1 MDAAVIFALL
11 AVGSVSAFDKSDE
24 AKFKALEKAMSTPTS
39 TGKKPHQ
46 SRAIV
51 FDNEPLAP
59 GDGVD
64 SKPVNIADCAALPPD
79 VNSVAVDFVVQFKVG
94 SADIAPSSQPLLR
107 QIAKILAISPDHCV
121 IVEGHTDVSGNA
133 DRNMTLS
140 RHRADAVVEFMVEK
154 MGLEHRRLVPIGKGS
169 TDTLKNL
176 APQDPKNRRVVFK
189 VVG

>member
-1 MDAAVIFALL
+1 
-11 AVGSVSAFDKSDE
+11 
-24 AKFKALEKAMSTPTS
+24 
-39 TGKKPHQ
+39 
-46 SRAIV
+46 
-51 FDNEPLAP
+51 
-59 GDGVD
+59 
-64 SKPVNIADCAALPPD
+64 
-79 VNSVAVDFVVQFKVG
+79 
-94 SADIAPSSQPLLR
+94 LLR